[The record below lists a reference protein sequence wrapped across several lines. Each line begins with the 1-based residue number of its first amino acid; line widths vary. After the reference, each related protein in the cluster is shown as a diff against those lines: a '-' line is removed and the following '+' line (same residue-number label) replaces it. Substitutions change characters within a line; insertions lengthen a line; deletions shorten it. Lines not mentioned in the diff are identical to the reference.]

1 MFFKQYYLG
10 CLAHASYLIA
20 SQGIGAVIDPQR
32 DVDQYLD
39 DARKEGIE
47 IKYILETH
55 LHADFVSGH
64 RELAEKTG
72 AQIVFG
78 KSASYQHDHI
88 KAQDGYRITFGDIE
102 LSFIETPGHT
112 PESICIMA
120 KDKSDES
127 SPAILF
133 TGDTL
138 FVGDVGRPDLVG
150 SKGYSA
156 EQMAAMMYES
166 IHDKIL
172 ILPEETLVYPAHGAG
187 SLCGKNLSTEKS
199 STIGREKK
207 FNYALREMKKE
218 DFVKLLTTDQP
229 EVPAY
234 FPIDVELNR
243 QGAQAVE
250 DISMP
255 EPISAEEVREYL
267 KNGAAIIDLRDGKTY
282 SEGHI
287 KGSININLTGQFA
300 SWAGTLIAIGTTV
313 ILVADSKKN
322 VEEAVVRLARIGIE
336 TVAGYLENG
345 MKGWLEADFPVNLTE
360 VISVDELSAKIQA
373 GEKLQI
379 LDVRRPQ
386 EYFAGHAP
394 HAINIPLAE
403 LKDRVEEIP
412 NVPLAVICASGY
424 RSSIAISLLVRAGRT
439 NLMNIAGG
447 TKAWINAGFQTEGKP
462 ATCVS

>member
-300 SWAGTLIAIGTTV
+300 SWAGTLIAIETTV